1 MFRHCFMDAYLINI
15 TFVSVPGTNLTVRPP
30 YEDLTVYKHIENNVV
45 FPHPLGPRIPTHSPG
60 NTFNDN
66 FFNTGLSKEM
76 DDLDK
81 IFGANTNKVED
92 ADARIYPTTS
102 KQITALTFTSRIN
115 VIDFFENGDQTL
127 KPPLEWKQMFSRIDD
142 RSNEYRSFKQSYSYL
157 CLTYIYAMKCIQN
170 NEIFS
175 ENKKERQRLG
185 SEWKVKHEMN
195 NPKLNVIDLALVIHN
210 ATKITK

>member
-1 MFRHCFMDAYLINI
+1 MDAYLINI

-45 FPHPLGPRIPTHSPG
+45 VHAYGLAKHTLENHCKWIRVPTVL
-60 NTFNDN
+60 TL
-66 FFNTGLSKEM
+66 GLSKEM